1 MHNVCN
7 AGLPQAIDDVISSI
21 SIGICTA
28 AADSIEYWV
37 SGASMVS
44 V

>member
-1 MHNVCN
+1 MRNVCN
-7 AGLPQAIDDVISSI
+7 VGLLQAVGDVISSI
-21 SIGICTA
+21 GIGTA

>member
-7 AGLPQAIDDVISSI
+7 AGLPQAIGDVISSI
-21 SIGICTA
+21 GIGIGTA
-28 AADSIEYWV
+28 AADSIEYRV